1 MEVKQDAVTPEQW
14 EEMKKITRENVCA
27 ICGAELQ
34 IHTNPEK
41 STIEVGCLNR
51 EHHGYIERTTYTQEF
66 RRGAEI
72 HPAIRDKI
80 ERKMILPGG
89 QPVEVALSMI
99 QTRFP
104 RADMDEPSAALF
116 LWDCVRLDLDPLL
129 GEIFPVSFK
138 TTAKDGTKKIV
149 VQPLIS
155 EDGWLSLAARACPE
169 AWVGPPRTMRLEEYL
184 QTQDAYKSK
193 TYDEIK
199 EIAKEIRKDLC
210 GDPEAYVWVAV
221 GHRKDQDDVATYGW
235 YKASESKKRDR
246 EGKEYELSTPARD
259 LPGNQARVRAIK
271 RWVREVFPE
280 AKSKM
285 KEMTA
290 TWMERAGDVLD
301 IQKVI
306 EAEYHI
312 VTEEPPKL
320 AEKAGKTI
328 GGKVGAAAPKAK
340 TQPAPARDIPPEP
353 NLSKYGLVTT
363 DMPDAAA
370 EQAFTPPDET
380 IEGEGF
386 AIDPTWLKESQKT
399 LKWSDDT
406 MITFIIS
413 QYKVSST
420 SVTGALNL
428 LTREQAEEFVKEINS
443 RLEKQTPKLI

>member
-1 MEVKQDAVTPEQW
+1 MVYEVKQDEVTQEQW
-14 EEMKKITRENVCA
+14 EEMKKIASENVCG

-41 STIEVGCLNR
+41 GTLEVGCLNR
-51 EHHGYIERTTYTQEF
+51 GHHGYIERMTYTQAF

-80 ERKMILPGG
+80 EHKMILPGG
-89 QPVEVALSMI
+89 QPIGVALSMI

-129 GEIFPVSFK
+129 GEIFPATFK
-138 TTAKDGTKKIV
+138 TKAKDGTEKKV
-149 VQPLIS
+149 VQPIIS

-169 AWVGPPRTMRLEEYL
+169 AWAGSPKTMRLEEYL
-184 QTQDAYKSK
+184 SSLPENKDKPRE
-193 TYDEIK
+193 EILT
-199 EIAKEIRKDLC
+199 IAKEIKTDLC
-210 GDPEAYVWVAV
+210 KDPEAYVWVAI
-221 GHRKDQDDVATYGW
+221 GHRKDQDDTIGYGW
-235 YKASESKKRDR
+235 YKKSE
-246 EGKEYELSTPARD
+246 EGVVAKN

-290 TWMERAGDVLD
+290 TWMERAGDVRD
-301 IQKVI
+301 IQNVI

-312 VTEEPPKL
+312 VTEEPPK
-320 AEKAGKTI
+320 
-328 GGKVGAAAPKAK
+328 KVGAAAPKPVS
-340 TQPAPARDIPPEP
+340 TP
-353 NLSKYGLVTT
+353 
-363 DMPDAAA
+363 AA
-370 EQAFTPPDET
+370 EEKPPGEA

-386 AIDPTWLKESQKT
+386 NIDLTWLQESKKA

-406 MITFIIS
+406 FKTFLVGEYKIS
-413 QYKVSST
+413 PEGTLTEQ
-420 SVTGALNL
+420 LQR
-428 LTREQAEEFVKEINS
+428 LTREQAEDFAREING
-443 RLEKQTPKLI
+443 RREKQANLI

>member
-1 MEVKQDAVTPEQW
+1 VEY
-14 EEMKKITRENVCA
+14 EEMKQIVATQVCA
-27 ICGAELQ
+27 QCGGELT
-34 IHTNPEK
+34 IHSNVDTGKLGVWCPYHPD
-41 STIEVGCLNR
+41 
-51 EHHGYIERTTYTQEF
+51 HHGYVERETYTQAL
-66 RRGAEI
+66 RRGEEV

-89 QPVEVALSMI
+89 QPIEVALSMI

-155 EDGWLSLAARACPE
+155 EDGWLSLAARACPNE
-169 AWVGPPRTMRLEEYL
+169 WAGPPRTMRLEEYL
-184 QTQDAYKSK
+184 QTQDAYKGK
-193 TYDEIK
+193 PYTEVK
-199 EIAKEIRKDLC
+199 EIAKEIKVDLC
-210 GDPEAYVWVAV
+210 KDPEAYVWVAV

-235 YKASESKKRDR
+235 YKTSESKKKDK

-271 RWVREVFPE
+271 RWVRETFPE
-280 AKSKM
+280 AKAKM

-290 TWMERAGDVLD
+290 TWMERAGDVRD

-312 VTEEPPKL
+312 VTEEPPPQLKGDKKVG
-320 AEKAGKTI
+320 EKAGE
-328 GGKVGAAAPKAK
+328 AAPRKARAQATK
-340 TQPAPARDIPPEP
+340 AETAPTEEKPPE
-353 NLSKYGLVTT
+353 GV
-363 DMPDAAA
+363 
-370 EQAFTPPDET
+370 

-386 AIDPTWLKESQKT
+386 TINLDWLKESQET
-399 LKWSDDT
+399 LKWSEDT
-406 MITFIIS
+406 MLTFIIS
-413 QYKVSST
+413 QYKVSGT
-420 SVTGALNL
+420 SITGALSK
-428 LTREQAEEFVKEINS
+428 LTREQAEDFTRQINK
-443 RLEKQTPKLI
+443 RVERQPKLI

>member
-1 MEVKQDAVTPEQW
+1 MTYQVKREEVTQEQW
-14 EEMKKITRENVCA
+14 EEMKKIAQENVCG

-34 IHTNPEK
+34 IHTNPENG
-41 STIEVGCLNR
+41 TIAVGCLNR
-51 EHHGYIERTTYTQEF
+51 DHHGYIERTTYTQEF

-80 ERKMILPGG
+80 EHRMILPGG
-89 QPVEVALSMI
+89 QPVGVALSMI

-155 EDGWLSLAARACPE
+155 EDGWLSLAARSCAE
-169 AWVGPPRTMRLEEYL
+169 AWAGPPRTMRIEEYL
-184 QTQDAYKSK
+184 QTQDAYKEK
-193 TYDEIK
+193 PYTEVK
-199 EIAKEIRKDLC
+199 EIANEIKKDLC
-210 GDPEAYVWVAV
+210 GDPESYVWVAV

-235 YKASESKKRDR
+235 YKTSESKKKDKA
-246 EGKEYELSTPARD
+246 GKEYELSTPARD

-285 KEMTA
+285 KEITA
-290 TWMERAGDVLD
+290 TWMERAGDVRD
-301 IQKVI
+301 IQNVI

-312 VTEEPPKL
+312 ITEEPPKL
-320 AEKAGKTI
+320 AEKTREPPGMTL
-328 GGKVGAAAPKAK
+328 GEGKVGTATLAAAPKARTK
-340 TQPAPARDIPPEP
+340 ATNPETSP
-353 NLSKYGLVTT
+353 EES
-363 DMPDAAA
+363 
-370 EQAFTPPDET
+370 

-386 AIDPTWLKESQKT
+386 NIELTWLKESQKA
-399 LKWSDDT
+399 LKWSDET
-406 MITFIIS
+406 MLSFLAGEP
-413 QYKVSST
+413 YKVSGK
-420 SVTGALNL
+420 SVTEALGK
-428 LTREQAEEFVKEINS
+428 LTREQAEDFTREINQ
-443 RLEKQTPKLI
+443 RIEKQQPNLI